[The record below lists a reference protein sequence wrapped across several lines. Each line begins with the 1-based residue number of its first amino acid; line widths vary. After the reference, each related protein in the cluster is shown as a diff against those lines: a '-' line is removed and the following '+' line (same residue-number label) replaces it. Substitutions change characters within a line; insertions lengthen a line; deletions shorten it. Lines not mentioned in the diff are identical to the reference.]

1 MSTPNPEPGRSCAMM
16 RRRASPAARTTRT
29 APTVSRVPVARDG
42 APVPRPVPPNAGPV
56 TGNGS
61 CTSGEGGSERSTGR
75 PAEPPS
81 ELVARYGH
89 GPLDLGPGHCPV
101 GPRGPG
107 YLSGDPDGSLLRP
120 FCV

>member
-1 MSTPNPEPGRSCAMM
+1 MSTSNPEPGMSCAMM
-16 RRRASPAARTTRT
+16 RRRASPAARTKRT

-75 PAEPPS
+75 PAGPPDEP
-81 ELVARYGH
+81 VARPGF
-89 GPLDLGPGHCPV
+89 GPLGLAPGGPAAGPGSHGDLP
-101 GPRGPG
+101 
-107 YLSGDPDGSLLRP
+107 GDPDGSLLRP
-120 FCV
+120 L